1 MPLATCVGHSTTGT
15 CDIGLPCCP
24 HGRSGTNSQGSTIF
38 ESEGKPVHLLTHVGP
53 TNCPHGGT
61 FESVQGSELIEAEG
75 LPVTLVGHTT
85 VCRDCGKT
93 GAHSTGT
100 ELVEVEY

>member
-1 MPLATCVGHSTTGT
+1 MSLATCVGHGTAGT

-24 HGRSGTNSQGSTIF
+24 HGRSGTNAEGSEIF
-38 ESEGKPVHLLTHVGP
+38 EIEGQPVHLLSHHGS

-61 FESVQGSELIEAEG
+61 FASAQGSELIEAEG

-85 VCRDCGKT
+85 QCVACGQS
-93 GAHSTGT
+93 GAH
-100 ELVEVEY
+100 VEGAALLEVDY